1 MLPLYDSFVALAVW
15 LALVPVELA
24 AIVLGRSTLARLAGR
39 LGRPPRLAARGRRL
53 VVMHAVSVGEMAAA
67 GALLR
72 AWRERHPED
81 RILLTAGSRDGLAA
95 GERLAAADPTIVA
108 VVPLPWDRRRAVR
121 RWLRALAPDLVV
133 VIETEIWPRLF
144 LTSRELGIPLALASA
159 RVYPRDVRRYRRLP
173 GFFRSVLAAPRW
185 LGVQSPSERTRFAA
199 IGAPAER
206 VEVAGNLKFDAVPA
220 PATGALLAANGRQR
234 IVAASTHRG
243 EERRLL
249 AALARLP
256 GELGEPQL
264 VLAPRHPRR
273 ARALVRMA
281 RRRGLPALTLAAA
294 ERAQAAGGAAP
305 RVVVVDRLGWLPAA
319 LASADVVV
327 LGGTLVA
334 HGGHNPLEAARAGR
348 ALVVGPH
355 VEHCADLIAHLRA
368 HAAVHTLEH
377 ADDLAPALAAL
388 LADPLARRRLGE
400 RAAAAVAEG
409 RCAERYVERLERM
422 LATHRAPPAPGS

>member
-1 MLPLYDSFVALAVW
+1 MLALYDAFLALAVW

-24 AIVLGRSTLARLAGR
+24 AIALGRSTLARLAGR
-39 LGRPPRLAARGRRL
+39 LGRPPRLAERGRRL
-53 VVMHAVSVGEMAAA
+53 LVVHAVSVGEMVAA

-72 AWRERHPED
+72 AWTARHPED
-81 RILLTAGSRDGLAA
+81 RFLLTAGSRDGLAA
-95 GERLAAADPTIVA
+95 GERLAAAEPAIAA

-121 RWLRALAPDLVV
+121 RWLRALSPALLV

-144 LTSRELGIPLALASA
+144 LTSRELGIPLALVSA
-159 RVYPRDVRRYRRLP
+159 RIYPRDVRRYRRLP
-173 GFFRSVLAAPRW
+173 HFFRSVLAAPRW
-185 LGVQSPSERTRFAA
+185 LGVQSSSERTRFAA
-199 IGAPAER
+199 IGAPSER

-220 PATGALLAANGRQR
+220 PATGAGLAANGRPR
-234 IVAASTHRG
+234 IVAASTHPG

-256 GELGEPQL
+256 RELGEPQL

-273 ARALVRMA
+273 AGALIRTA
-281 RRRGLPALTLAAA
+281 RRRGFPAMTLAAA
-294 ERAQAAGGAAP
+294 ERVEAAGGAAP

-319 LASADVVV
+319 IASADVVV

-348 ALVVGPH
+348 ALIVGPH

-368 HAAVHTLEH
+368 HAAVHALDH

-409 RCAERYVERLERM
+409 RCADRYAERLERI
-422 LATHRAPPAPGS
+422 LAIDRREPAPRS